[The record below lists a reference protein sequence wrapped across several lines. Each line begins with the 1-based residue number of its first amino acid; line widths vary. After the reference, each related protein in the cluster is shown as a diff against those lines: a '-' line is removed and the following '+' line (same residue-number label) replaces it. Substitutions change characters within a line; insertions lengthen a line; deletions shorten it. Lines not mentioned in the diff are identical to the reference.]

1 MNNNS
6 LKEENN
12 KFNESQKIQNNAL
25 SNTTSQNHLEDQ
37 IQQFQSNNLTN
48 QIIDNNIQ
56 AQKKIPTKNMIK
68 LILSALNI
76 ITIVP
81 LIFSFTA
88 VWLIFGALGDE
99 NMYYKVLG
107 GCGIYVVLS
116 ILIFIKNLYNVVK
129 YNKVLEKILLI
140 LILCLVSFAIISPH
154 ILPNSQ
160 LTKKKA
166 NTYQQVNLTNNKLY
180 EDEDIEIKI
189 ENITMEDNN
198 MQVKFKLIN
207 KSNIYYN
214 FNIYKLK
221 VNDNEEIYFGKK
233 SGSNFSAVNNWVKP
247 NETSN
252 SYLIYIWNDEL
263 SKYNL
268 KEEDIKKMSFKLL
281 IYKSKNGSEISMEQI
296 ISDKYYSIELK

>member
-37 IQQFQSNNLTN
+37 NQQFQSNNLTN

-56 AQKKIPTKNMIK
+56 TQKKIPTKNMIK
-68 LILSALNI
+68 LILSSLNI

-116 ILIFIKNLYNVVK
+116 M
-129 YNKVLEKILLI
+129 
-140 LILCLVSFAIISPH
+140 LV
-154 ILPNSQ
+154 
-160 LTKKKA
+160 
-166 NTYQQVNLTNNKLY
+166 
-180 EDEDIEIKI
+180 
-189 ENITMEDNN
+189 
-198 MQVKFKLIN
+198 
-207 KSNIYYN
+207 
-214 FNIYKLK
+214 
-221 VNDNEEIYFGKK
+221 
-233 SGSNFSAVNNWVKP
+233 
-247 NETSN
+247 
-252 SYLIYIWNDEL
+252 
-263 SKYNL
+263 
-268 KEEDIKKMSFKLL
+268 
-281 IYKSKNGSEISMEQI
+281 
-296 ISDKYYSIELK
+296 